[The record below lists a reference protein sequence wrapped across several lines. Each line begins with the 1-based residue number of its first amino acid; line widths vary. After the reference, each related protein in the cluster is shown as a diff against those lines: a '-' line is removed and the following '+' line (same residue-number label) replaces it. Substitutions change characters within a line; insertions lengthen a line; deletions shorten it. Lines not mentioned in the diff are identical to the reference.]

1 MCYLACFWHDF
12 RSNFKDSALQTSYP
26 MFLGHIYK
34 LLELDKLITIA
45 NTQLHFLSIFIT
57 KVCPKMLQR
66 REIKTKTSS
75 GILSYVPSSLFFFV
89 CVILCA
95 FGTIS
100 GVTSKIQHC
109 RLPTQCSWAIYC
121 RSCEKIVYA
130 ENFSISNWN
139 ASRVFSASRPALFAS
154 VLRSSLVS
162 L

>member
-66 REIKTKTSS
+66 LEIKTKTSS

-89 CVILCA
+89 CYLVCVWHDFRSNFKDSALQNSYPMFLGHILPQLREDSVCGE
-95 FGTIS
+95 FF
-100 GVTSKIQHC
+100 
-109 RLPTQCSWAIYC
+109 
-121 RSCEKIVYA
+121 
-130 ENFSISNWN
+130 NFQLECFSS
-139 ASRVFSASRPALFAS
+139 VFC
-154 VLRSSLVS
+154 V
-162 L
+162 